1 MMEVIKKNVEVTT
14 DVTVDV
20 KPEDVLNE
28 MTDDEIKSY
37 YFNRFKQN
45 LGKDLLSEK
54 EIKDCLSTICFN
66 RCPRNL
72 EHDNDTIRKTI
83 NEIMD
88 QVLY

>member
-1 MMEVIKKNVEVTT
+1 MEVIKKNVELTT

-20 KPEDVLNE
+20 TPEDVLKQ

-37 YFNRFKQN
+37 FFNRFKKN
-45 LGKDLLSEK
+45 LEKDFLSEK
-54 EIKDCLSTICFN
+54 EIKDCLSTLCFN

-72 EHDNDTIRKTI
+72 EHDNATIRKAI

>member
-1 MMEVIKKNVEVTT
+1 MMIVEKKNLEVSI

-20 KPEDVLNE
+20 TPEDVLKE

-37 YFNRFKQN
+37 YIKRFKKN
-45 LGKDLLSEK
+45 LEKDLLSEK
-54 EIKDCLSTICFN
+54 EIKDSLITICFK

>member
-1 MMEVIKKNVEVTT
+1 MEVIKKNVELTT

-20 KPEDVLNE
+20 TPEDVLKQ

-37 YFNRFKQN
+37 YIKRFKKN
-45 LGKDLLSEK
+45 LEKDFLSEK
-54 EIKDCLSTICFN
+54 ERKDCLSTLCFN

-72 EHDNDTIRKTI
+72 EYDNDTIRKTI

>member
-1 MMEVIKKNVEVTT
+1 MIVEKKNLEVSI

-20 KPEDVLNE
+20 TPEDVLKE

-37 YFNRFKQN
+37 YIKRFKKN
-45 LGKDLLSEK
+45 LEKKLLSEK
-54 EIKDCLSTICFN
+54 EIKDSLITICFN

>member
-1 MMEVIKKNVEVTT
+1 MIVEKKNVEVSI

-20 KPEDVLNE
+20 TPEDVLKE

-37 YFNRFKQN
+37 YIKRFKKN
-45 LGKDLLSEK
+45 LEKNLLSEK
-54 EIKDCLSTICFN
+54 EIKDCLVTICFN

>member
-1 MMEVIKKNVEVTT
+1 MEVIKKNVELTT

-20 KPEDVLNE
+20 TPEDVLNQ

-37 YFNRFKQN
+37 YSIDLSKIFY
-45 LGKDLLSEK
+45 LLLSEK
-54 EIKDCLSTICFN
+54 EIKDCLVTIGFN

-72 EHDNDTIRKTI
+72 EHDNATIRKTI

>member
-1 MMEVIKKNVEVTT
+1 MIVEKKNLEVSI

-20 KPEDVLNE
+20 TPEDVLKE

-37 YFNRFKQN
+37 YIKRFKKN
-45 LGKDLLSEK
+45 LEKDLLSEK
-54 EIKDCLSTICFN
+54 EIKDSLITICFN

>member
-1 MMEVIKKNVEVTT
+1 MIVEKKNVEVSI

-45 LGKDLLSEK
+45 LEKDLL
-54 EIKDCLSTICFN
+54 
-66 RCPRNL
+66 
-72 EHDNDTIRKTI
+72 
-83 NEIMD
+83 
-88 QVLY
+88 

>member
-1 MMEVIKKNVEVTT
+1 MMIVEKKNVEVSI

-20 KPEDVLNE
+20 TPEDVLKQ

-45 LGKDLLSEK
+45 LEKDLLSEK

-72 EHDNDTIRKTI
+72 EHDNATIRKTI